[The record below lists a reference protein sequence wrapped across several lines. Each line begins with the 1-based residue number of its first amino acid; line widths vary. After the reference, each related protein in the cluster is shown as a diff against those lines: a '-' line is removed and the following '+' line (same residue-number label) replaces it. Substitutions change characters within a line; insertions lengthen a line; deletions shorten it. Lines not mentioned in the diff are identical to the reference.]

1 MFIAV
6 VVAAMFSMNTAEFR
20 ELANQQMSEGYEWH
34 YVGKQKPSGVPAI
47 TIKPENGDQ
56 YILYKLKK

>member
-1 MFIAV
+1 MLIALV
-6 VVAAMFSMNTAEFR
+6 LAMFSMNTAEFR

-34 YVGKQKPSGVPAI
+34 YVGKQTPSGVPAI
-47 TIKPENGDQ
+47 TIKPEYGDE

>member
-1 MFIAV
+1 
-6 VVAAMFSMNTAEFR
+6 MFSMNTAEFR

-34 YVGKQKPSGVPAI
+34 YVGKKKPSGVPAI
-47 TIKPENGDQ
+47 TIKPEYGDE